1 MMPTEE
7 TPLLAEIV
15 NTTGVVTLNRPK
27 ALNAL
32 NDPLVARFRE
42 ALRQWEG
49 RVQCVILRG
58 AGGRAF
64 CAGGDIKAT
73 SATSQENIEK
83 AKEFVRREYSLIYTI
98 ARYGAPCV
106 ALLDGITMGGGV
118 GISIHCRLV
127 ISTDS
132 NCLYFEFGNFF
143 GTSAVVLIE
152 WVVPTRVLVAW

>member
-1 MMPTEE
+1 MSAEE
-7 TPLLAEIV
+7 PPLLAKVI

-32 NDPLVARFRE
+32 NEPLVAMFRE
-42 ALRQWEG
+42 ALQQWEG
-49 RVQCVILRG
+49 RVQCVVLRG
-58 AGGRAF
+58 AGVKAF

-73 SATSQENIEK
+73 STTSQENIEK

-118 GISIHCRLV
+118 GISVHCRSVTSV
-127 ISTDS
+127 IEK
-132 NCLYFEFGNFF
+132 NGRH
-143 GTSAVVLIE
+143 I
-152 WVVPTRVLVAW
+152 

>member
-1 MMPTEE
+1 MPTEE
-7 TPLLAEIV
+7 PPLLAEIV
-15 NTTGVVTLNRPK
+15 NKTGVVTLNRPK

-32 NDPLVARFRE
+32 NEPLVARFRE

-49 RVQCVILRG
+49 RVQCVVLRG
-58 AGGRAF
+58 TGGRAF

-73 SATSQENIEK
+73 STTSQENIEK

-118 GISIHCRLV
+118 GISVHCRLV
-127 ISTDS
+127 IATDS
-132 NCLYFEFGNFF
+132 HCL
-143 GTSAVVLIE
+143 
-152 WVVPTRVLVAW
+152 